1 MPGLHSGTSGKKPFR
16 FGMRT
21 LASEVYAL
29 TAYLLYRNELIG
41 ENDVID
47 AGHTTWRAVVVA
59 ID

>member
-1 MPGLHSGTSGKKPFR
+1 
-16 FGMRT
+16 